1 MPKLRS
7 GNDTST
13 VPVLKRTRKKKDVS
27 LKDMEPDR
35 LNNAMRSFYLVK
47 AAEYQHQMELMK
59 EVADTYSMLCA
70 CIAQKCPLCE
80 SPTNV
85 TTGLYGTKK
94 THAVSC
100 YICSSSSCLWAFTT
114 PVEVISMYD
123 HRTKKVANFFSYLRN
138 INLAKRELSR
148 IRDKAK
154 KWRKKYKEVT
164 MLQKV
169 KKLDKQ
175 GRKFTTTKR
184 VLRDQ

>member
-59 EVADTYSMLCA
+59 EAADTYSMLCA
-70 CIAQKCPLCE
+70 CIARKCPKCE
-80 SPTNV
+80 NTKIRIISSFNPRPEGMSILYTCTNCAWSFE
-85 TTGLYGTKK
+85 KP
-94 THAVSC
+94 SE
-100 YICSSSSCLWAFTT
+100 I
-114 PVEVISMYD
+114 ISMYD
-123 HRTKKVANFFSYLRN
+123 HQTKKVANRVSRLRSEK
-138 INLAKRELSR
+138 LAKADLALIKAR
-148 IRDKAK
+148 AK
-154 KWRKKYKEVT
+154 KWRKKFNELT

-169 KKLDKQ
+169 KKLDKH
-175 GRKFTTTKR
+175 GRKVTEIKR